1 MPFVCVIG
9 IHWLSFV
16 LCLSITI
23 SITYHNQWLEI
34 QPTTF
39 WRCPA
44 LAKLR
49 CIAWK
54 IRHGK
59 LTCTRNV
66 KITME
71 RYVKTTMVK
80 HPPFCV
86 MGIVSLFL
94 WVFSIVVFN
103 YQTVCKLMLSPRCRN
118 DQVAMNIFK
127 GIPPE
132 ATPKNMKIIERP
144 ISERKSW

>member
-1 MPFVCVIG
+1 MSKMPFVCVIG
-9 IHWLSFV
+9 IYWLSFV

-23 SITYHNQWLEI
+23 SITYHNQWHLLEI

-59 LTCTRNV
+59 LTCTCNV

-71 RYVKTTMVK
+71 RYVETTMVK
-80 HPPFCV
+80 HPPSCLMGKVTISMGFFNSCV
-86 MGIVSLFL
+86 QLPNGMQIDANSK
-94 WVFSIVVFN
+94 
-103 YQTVCKLMLSPRCRN
+103 QMR
-118 DQVAMNIFK
+118 
-127 GIPPE
+127 
-132 ATPKNMKIIERP
+132 
-144 ISERKSW
+144 